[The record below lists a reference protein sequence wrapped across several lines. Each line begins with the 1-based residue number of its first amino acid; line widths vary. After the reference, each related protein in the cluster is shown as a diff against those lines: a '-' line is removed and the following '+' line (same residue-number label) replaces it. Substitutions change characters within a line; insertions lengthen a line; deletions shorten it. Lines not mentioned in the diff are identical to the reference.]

1 VGAKFENHK
10 NSKFTNSKNTKMPF
24 TEKEIETQELKCPP
38 SDLQVTMDIAMFL
51 RDIKMSKIKMCKNV
65 EDLLQEKET
74 LARLLQRWLKSNP
87 GNKKKILGKF

>member
-1 VGAKFENHK
+1 
-10 NSKFTNSKNTKMPF
+10 MPF
-24 TEKEIETQELKCPP
+24 TEKEIEIQELKCPP

-87 GNKKKILGKF
+87 GNKENFWANFEKKIFSLKFMKFYGAYF